1 MNWLS
6 RLSVAAKLATVVCI
20 ALAALAGTAVNNL
33 LALNAAGDV
42 ATGVIDHE
50 LAAVKRLGQA
60 RASVGNL
67 RRYEKDMFLNMG
79 DEKAFDS
86 YLQRWRK
93 EGSEAEKLMSTSA
106 ALMTAADKP
115 QFNAM
120 LAGLANYRKGLE
132 GLVQRIATGQ
142 LNDPWAANK
151 AMEPMKADV
160 RAMDQSLDQLTD
172 TVSRS
177 VDDERTSIIRNSD
190 RQLWTNGATVLLAAV
205 GLAGLGWVIGRSITQ
220 PLQSAVLAMQRVADG
235 DLTHE
240 ITTSGS
246 DEVAV
251 MVRQLAATQVA
262 LRRLAGE
269 MRDGACSV
277 ATASAQIA
285 QGNAD
290 LSSRTEQQAA
300 SLEQTAA
307 SMEQLT
313 STVRAS
319 SDSARQ
325 AHQMAQGASAAAV
338 RGGEAVARV
347 VQTMGDIQAASKR
360 IGDITGV
367 IDGIAF
373 QTNILALNAAVEA
386 ARAGE
391 QGRGFAVVASEVRL
405 LAQRSADAARQIK
418 TLIGASSTQVEAGGE
433 LVQDAGATIQS
444 VVEQVRRVA
453 DLIGEI
459 TAAASEQ
466 QQGIDQV
473 GQAVIQLDHT
483 TQQNAALVEESAAAS
498 ESLKAQ
504 AARLAAAVAVFRLE
518 RSAA

>member
-1 MNWLS
+1 
-6 RLSVAAKLATVVCI
+6 
-20 ALAALAGTAVNNL
+20 
-33 LALNAAGDV
+33 
-42 ATGVIDHE
+42 
-50 LAAVKRLGQA
+50 
-60 RASVGNL
+60 
-67 RRYEKDMFLNMG
+67 
-79 DEKAFDS
+79 
-86 YLQRWRK
+86 
-93 EGSEAEKLMSTSA
+93 
-106 ALMTAADKP
+106 
-115 QFNAM
+115 
-120 LAGLANYRKGLE
+120 
-132 GLVQRIATGQ
+132 
-142 LNDPWAANK
+142 
-151 AMEPMKADV
+151 
-160 RAMDQSLDQLTD
+160 
-172 TVSRS
+172 VSRS